1 MDIDRT
7 APVVTREEIRIAAPL
22 STVWKLFTN
31 ISRWPEWHKEIE
43 RASLDGPL
51 SVGATFH
58 WRTAGLDIA
67 STIGELAPQ
76 QRIAWSGP
84 AHGIVGVH
92 VWRFTAVADG
102 VLVQTEESWD
112 GEPVRLQVTVM
123 QQALDQSIR
132 SWLESLK
139 RAAESKL

>member
-1 MDIDRT
+1 MKYRSSRSSIETSPLHLAEVKAHKSGMVELRY
-7 APVVTREEIRIAAPL
+7 PGTRRQ
-22 STVWKLFTN
+22 
-31 ISRWPEWHKEIE
+31 
-43 RASLDGPL
+43 
-51 SVGATFH
+51 

-67 STIGELAPQ
+67 LTIGELVPQ

-84 AHGIVGVH
+84 AHGIMGVH

-112 GEPVRLQVTVM
+112 GEPIRLQVSVM

-132 SWLESLK
+132 CWLESLK
-139 RAAESKL
+139 RAAESKALTQSQHREAPN